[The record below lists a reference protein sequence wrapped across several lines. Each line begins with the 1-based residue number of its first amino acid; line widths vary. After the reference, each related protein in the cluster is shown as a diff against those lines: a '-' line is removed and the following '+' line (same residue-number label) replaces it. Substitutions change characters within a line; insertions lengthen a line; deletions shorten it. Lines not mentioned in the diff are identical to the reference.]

1 MTVLK
6 SETLRTAQMLR
17 QTLSTLKNP
26 SRRNLLA
33 TFERIPP
40 MSMVEKPAWMSL
52 PKAARRTARESRKLR
67 PV

>member
-1 MTVLK
+1 
-6 SETLRTAQMLR
+6 MLR
-17 QTLSTLKNP
+17 QVRSTLKNP

-40 MSMVEKPAWMSL
+40 MSMVENEASTAW
-52 PKAARRTARESRKLR
+52 PNAYRRTARLSRKLR